1 MSKKLIAVASAAAL
15 ALTGLVG
22 VAPASATAASTAYT
36 AASGSGTADSPYLAA
51 VPHANTLVAGTN
63 ALGIVVSNLVAG
75 DTVTVSSAGT
85 AKVVGAGVSASS
97 TNFNVTTLGASTLTK
112 TLSGSSTSAT
122 FVVYDTQI
130 ANISTITVAIS
141 ETNSGVK
148 STSSET
154 KTFKATIGA
163 AHQVTDVVVPS
174 TIAASTAFEV
184 TFKIKDV
191 FGNEIGASGTTVSS
205 ALATTAGSPTD
216 SGIAT
221 YDTNRKVYVAK
232 MTSPANTDPFII
244 TLDGGT
250 DASSNGLG
258 ATSLEGII
266 RIVNNTTAPATAS
279 QISTLTAQVAALTTQ
294 LAASVTKKRFNTL
307 ARKWNKAFP
316 SQKVALKK

>member
-36 AASGSGTADSPYLAA
+36 AVSGSGTADSPYLAA
-51 VPHANTLVAGTN
+51 VPNANTLVAGTN

-75 DTVTVSSAGT
+75 DSVTVTSSGT

-97 TNFNVTTLGASTLTK
+97 TNFNVTTLGAATLTK
-112 TLSGSSTSAT
+112 TVSGSSTSST

-130 ANISTITVAIS
+130 ANVSSITIAIS

-163 AHQVTDVVVPS
+163 AHQVTDVVAPD
-174 TIAASTAFEV
+174 TIAASTALEV
-184 TFKIKDV
+184 TFKLKDV
-191 FGNEIGASGTTVSS
+191 FGNEIGSSGDTIAA
-205 ALATTAGSPTD
+205 ALATTAGTLTN

-221 YDTNRKVYVAK
+221 YDTNRKVYVTK
-232 MTSPANTDPFII
+232 MTSPANTDPFIV
-244 TLDGGT
+244 TLDAGT

-266 RIVNNTTAPATAS
+266 RIVNNTTAAATAS
-279 QISTLTAQVAALTTQ
+279 QISVLTAQVTALTADYNA
-294 LAASVTKKRFNTL
+294 LAK
-307 ARKWNKAFP
+307 KWNKRVASRTAP
-316 SQKVALKK
+316 TKKVVLK